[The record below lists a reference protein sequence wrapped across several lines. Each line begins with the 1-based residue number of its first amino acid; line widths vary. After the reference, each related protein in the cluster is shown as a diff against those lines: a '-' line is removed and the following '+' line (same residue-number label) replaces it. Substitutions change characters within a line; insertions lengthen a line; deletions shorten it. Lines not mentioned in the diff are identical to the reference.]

1 MAKLLTPSL
10 IVSLVGDGKQKET
23 QEEEEE
29 EEGGMVNVKYKV
41 YDKLC

>member
-23 QEEEEE
+23 QEEEE
-29 EEGGMVNVKYKV
+29 GGMLNVK
-41 YDKLC
+41 